1 MLHLK
6 ALQYRWLV
14 KLLTTTQLL
23 YNTCLLELSL
33 ELLESLLNVLA
44 FFYWYNNHLF
54 YFKLFMLNLILPGPV
69 PRKAGAKL
77 LLFYKSTKFLHI
89 FYQIIRKILDFH
101 VLTMLKTCFNST
113 KCLHLLI

>member
-1 MLHLK
+1 
-6 ALQYRWLV
+6 
-14 KLLTTTQLL
+14 
-23 YNTCLLELSL
+23 
-33 ELLESLLNVLA
+33 
-44 FFYWYNNHLF
+44 
-54 YFKLFMLNLILPGPV
+54 MLNLMLPGIA

-113 KCLHLLI
+113 TRFNFLTKNSTDYIKYKAKN